1 MFDVFSASLTSTD
14 ILNENTIIYGRM
26 PKSENEIVLDKM
38 VLNRLLASSF
48 YNAKFA
54 GLNDLQD
61 FVGRKASIYTPYTE
75 APSIKMDD
83 FEVVGICNAGAP
95 SVYMSEKVFV
105 NVLTNS
111 LQSDPHGG
119 LILTDNGEENNYLS
133 HKIYDVNLAKS
144 KIELTKGKMP
154 QKDYEIIVVND
165 GSPENM
171 TEFLA
176 QYSNKIKYIK
186 KENGGPSTARNA
198 GIEIA
203 TGKYIAFLDSDDRWL
218 PKKLK
223 TQLEYMKKNDVIWSY
238 CGYRT
243 FGGGES
249 VEYKMTD
256 SDIPIVHRYNTPYIA
271 TPCVMIE
278 RQYLVDC
285 PNVRFNPDL
294 RYGQDSYFWLMINAD
309 NPILAIP
316 DVLVE
321 VRIRGGNASKRARV
335 QIQARSNVW
344 KCRKDNKKQLT

>member
-1 MFDVFSASLTSTD
+1 MPEVSV
-14 ILNENTIIYGRM
+14 IIPFYTGVDWL
-26 PKSENEIVLDKM
+26 SEAVDSVL
-38 VLNRLLASSF
+38 
-48 YNAKFA
+48 
-54 GLNDLQD
+54 LQT
-61 FVGRKASIYTPYTE
+61 F
-75 APSIKMDD
+75 
-83 FEVVGICNAGAP
+83 
-95 SVYMSEKVFV
+95 
-105 NVLTNS
+105 
-111 LQSDPHGG
+111 
-119 LILTDNGEENNYLS
+119 
-133 HKIYDVNLAKS
+133 
-144 KIELTKGKMP
+144 
-154 QKDYEIIVVND
+154 KDYEIIVVND

-171 TEFLA
+171 TEFLT

-198 GIEIA
+198 GIEAA

-218 PKKLK
+218 PKKLQ

-238 CGYRT
+238 CSYRT
-243 FGGGES
+243 FGVGES
-249 VEYKMTD
+249 VEYKMTN

-278 RQYLVDC
+278 RQYLVKF

-294 RYGQDSYFWLMINAD
+294 RFGQDSYFWLMINAD

-344 KCRKDNKKQLT
+344 KCRKDNKEQLIDKYNISILFKLASELCVVGDKVISVFEKKYSPETVEKWSKIFFVIPWALFKIDRKINYKYV

>member
-1 MFDVFSASLTSTD
+1 MPEVSV
-14 ILNENTIIYGRM
+14 IIPFYARVDWL
-26 PKSENEIVLDKM
+26 KEAVDSVL
-38 VLNRLLASSF
+38 
-48 YNAKFA
+48 
-54 GLNDLQD
+54 LQN
-61 FVGRKASIYTPYTE
+61 F
-75 APSIKMDD
+75 
-83 FEVVGICNAGAP
+83 
-95 SVYMSEKVFV
+95 
-105 NVLTNS
+105 
-111 LQSDPHGG
+111 
-119 LILTDNGEENNYLS
+119 
-133 HKIYDVNLAKS
+133 
-144 KIELTKGKMP
+144 
-154 QKDYEIIVVND
+154 KDYEIIVVND

-344 KCRKDNKKQLT
+344 KCRKDNKKQLIDKYNISILFKLASELCVIGDKVISVFEKKYSPETVEKVSKVLFVVPWALFKIDRKINCKYV

>member
-1 MFDVFSASLTSTD
+1 MPEVSV
-14 ILNENTIIYGRM
+14 IIPFYARVDWL
-26 PKSENEIVLDKM
+26 KEAVDSVL
-38 VLNRLLASSF
+38 
-48 YNAKFA
+48 
-54 GLNDLQD
+54 LQN
-61 FVGRKASIYTPYTE
+61 F
-75 APSIKMDD
+75 
-83 FEVVGICNAGAP
+83 
-95 SVYMSEKVFV
+95 
-105 NVLTNS
+105 
-111 LQSDPHGG
+111 
-119 LILTDNGEENNYLS
+119 
-133 HKIYDVNLAKS
+133 
-144 KIELTKGKMP
+144 
-154 QKDYEIIVVND
+154 KDYEIIVVND
-165 GSPENM
+165 VSTENM

-321 VRIRGGNASKRARV
+321 VRIRGGNASKLARV

-344 KCRKDNKKQLT
+344 KCRKDNKKQLIDKYNISILFKLASELCVIGDKVISVFEKKYSPETVEKVSKVLFVVPWALFKIDRKINCKYV

>member
-1 MFDVFSASLTSTD
+1 MPEVSV
-14 ILNENTIIYGRM
+14 IIPFYARVDWL
-26 PKSENEIVLDKM
+26 KEAVDSVL
-38 VLNRLLASSF
+38 
-48 YNAKFA
+48 
-54 GLNDLQD
+54 LQN
-61 FVGRKASIYTPYTE
+61 F
-75 APSIKMDD
+75 
-83 FEVVGICNAGAP
+83 
-95 SVYMSEKVFV
+95 
-105 NVLTNS
+105 
-111 LQSDPHGG
+111 
-119 LILTDNGEENNYLS
+119 
-133 HKIYDVNLAKS
+133 
-144 KIELTKGKMP
+144 
-154 QKDYEIIVVND
+154 KDYEIIVVND

-218 PKKLK
+218 PKKLN

-344 KCRKDNKKQLT
+344 KCRKDNKKQLIDKYNISILFKLASELCVIGDKVISVFEKKYSPETVEKVSKVLFVVPWALFKIDRKINCKYV